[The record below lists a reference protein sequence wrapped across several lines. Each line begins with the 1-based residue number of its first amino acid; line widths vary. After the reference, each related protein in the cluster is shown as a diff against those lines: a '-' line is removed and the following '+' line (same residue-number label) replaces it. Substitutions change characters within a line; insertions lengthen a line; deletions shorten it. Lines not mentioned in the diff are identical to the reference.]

1 MYFIF
6 HSFLL
11 HWFSRMVTCYLHRDK
26 GLEGRICGNHTY
38 THRDTYTHISIF
50 TCENNCTYV
59 HIIRGEYEE

>member
-6 HSFLL
+6 HSCLL

-38 THRDTYTHISIF
+38 AHTHTYISIF
-50 TCENNCTYV
+50 TCENNCMYV
-59 HIIRGEYEE
+59 HIIRREYEE